1 MSLTTNGK
9 TSEFQ
14 LALTKLLYERDGTQ
28 TGISYDVISN
38 SKSVGR
44 LNINGMGW
52 IESIEFVSNNK
63 KCITFDCCVALEQNC
78 HLVTSWTEPED
89 VEKS

>member
-52 IESIEFVSNNK
+52 IEPIEFVSNNK